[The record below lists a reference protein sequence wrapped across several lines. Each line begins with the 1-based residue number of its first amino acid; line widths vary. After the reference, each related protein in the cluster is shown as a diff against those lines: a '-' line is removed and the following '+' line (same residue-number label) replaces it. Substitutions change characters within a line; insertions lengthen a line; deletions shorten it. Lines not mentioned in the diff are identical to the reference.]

1 MEKLKYYILSFL
13 VSTIVV
19 FPLEAQIKHAEREVT
34 DKVAEATPDTLSQLL
49 QQMRKEL
56 DEMRS
61 NESNLLMEV
70 ERWKL
75 QAFSSDSLRLA
86 KQRSRI
92 DSIRNRTKGVAVV
105 VEGDSLFFLYVKR
118 GGLSPALRAEQVSE
132 KISKLGRVYNL
143 QPDSVYIESTD
154 IVTEIMYEDKVLVS
168 FTDQDGLWENLSRDD
183 LARKYRTVIV
193 QKLDEMKAEHSL
205 WSLGKQILSFLAV
218 VVIQI
223 LLIKLINWLYRKLK
237 RRITRLKHSRLK
249 PVVFHDYELFNIKS
263 QVRMLVILANLGR
276 YLLFLLQLVITIP
289 ILFYIFPQTEDLAW
303 KIFSYIWT
311 PVRSILKS
319 IVEYIPNLFTIFVIY
334 FVIKYVVKGLRY
346 FADEIENEKLKIG
359 GFYADWAQ
367 PTFHIVRFLLYAFM
381 VALIY
386 PYLPNSD
393 SGVFQGIS
401 VFVGLIVS
409 LGSSTV
415 IANII
420 AGLVITY
427 MRPFKIGDQIKL
439 NDTLGN
445 VIEKTPFVT
454 RLKTP
459 KNEVVTI
466 PNSFIMS
473 SHTTNYSASARNY
486 GLIIHA
492 EISIGY
498 DVPWRKV
505 HQLLIDSA
513 RSTPGVLAAPEP
525 FVLET
530 ALNDW
535 YPVYQINAYI
545 NDADRLAAIYSD
557 LYQQIQDH
565 FNAADIEIMSPHYI
579 AQRDGNE
586 STIPKEE

>member
-19 FPLEAQIKHAEREVT
+19 FPLEAQIKHAEREVP

-249 PVVFHDYELFNIKS
+249 PVVFMITNYLYKKPGSYARYSGKS
-263 QVRMLVILANLGR
+263 GALSFILAATCN
-276 YLLFLLQLVITIP
+276 YDSYF
-289 ILFYIFPQTEDLAW
+289 ILYFSSDRRSCLENIF
-303 KIFSYIWT
+303 
-311 PVRSILKS
+311 
-319 IVEYIPNLFTIFVIY
+319 IY
-334 FVIKYVVKGLRY
+334 MDAGQVYFEKYR
-346 FADEIENEKLKIG
+346 
-359 GFYADWAQ
+359 
-367 PTFHIVRFLLYAFM
+367 
-381 VALIY
+381 
-386 PYLPNSD
+386 
-393 SGVFQGIS
+393 
-401 VFVGLIVS
+401 
-409 LGSSTV
+409 
-415 IANII
+415 
-420 AGLVITY
+420 
-427 MRPFKIGDQIKL
+427 
-439 NDTLGN
+439 
-445 VIEKTPFVT
+445 
-454 RLKTP
+454 
-459 KNEVVTI
+459 
-466 PNSFIMS
+466 
-473 SHTTNYSASARNY
+473 
-486 GLIIHA
+486 
-492 EISIGY
+492 
-498 DVPWRKV
+498 
-505 HQLLIDSA
+505 
-513 RSTPGVLAAPEP
+513 
-525 FVLET
+525 
-530 ALNDW
+530 
-535 YPVYQINAYI
+535 
-545 NDADRLAAIYSD
+545 
-557 LYQQIQDH
+557 
-565 FNAADIEIMSPHYI
+565 
-579 AQRDGNE
+579 
-586 STIPKEE
+586 